1 MRGKVSDENSMDR
14 IVTKVIIPAIKS
26 VLEEENRTV
35 DGKVSDIRNIITA
48 YEEYYQTGRK

>member
-14 IVTKVIIPAIKS
+14 IVTKGIIPAIKS